1 MCSQVQTKNI
11 FFYIVLMPDQF
22 TIGST
27 VLVQEV
33 SFSNAGYGCQRVVEE
48 EVNWAPVIGMVKHRC
63 HPNPCKAVLIR
74 I

>member
-1 MCSQVQTKNI
+1 
-11 FFYIVLMPDQF
+11 MPDQF

-48 EVNWAPVIGMVKHRC
+48 EVELGAGDWDGETQMPPKSV
-63 HPNPCKAVLIR
+63 
-74 I
+74 

>member
-33 SFSNAGYGCQRVVEE
+33 TFGYGCYGCQRVVEE
-48 EVNWAPVIGMVKHRC
+48 EVELGAGDWDGETQMPPKSV
-63 HPNPCKAVLIR
+63 
-74 I
+74 